1 MSAIEGNS
9 DVRRSAKGPSLT
21 HNGHRSARFAVVHN
35 GAQTVMMRPV
45 EPGQA
50 MRRREFI
57 TLLGGAAVWPFAARA
72 QQSPIPVIG
81 FLNSA
86 SPDSYAPQLAGFR
99 QGLREVGYTDGQ
111 NVTIEFRWA
120 KSQYDRLPGLAAELA
135 HRQVAVIVATGGGV
149 SGLAAKSVTTTI
161 PIVFITGG
169 DPVQLGLVKSLNLP
183 GGNVTGVSLFTSTL
197 AAKRLELLH
206 ELVPAAGVIAL
217 LVNPANANSEP
228 DTKAVQTAAPAMGL
242 QIVVLKASNGTEI
255 EAAFAAMKQS
265 NVGALLVGADPLFDN
280 SGRDQLIVLAASHAI
295 PAIYDWRDVVAAG
308 GLVSYGSNL
317 AEGYRRAGLYTGRIL
332 RGEKP
337 GDLPVQQPTKFE
349 FVINLKTARS
359 LGLTVSNQMQLL
371 ADEVIE

>member
-1 MSAIEGNS
+1 
-9 DVRRSAKGPSLT
+9 
-21 HNGHRSARFAVVHN
+21 
-35 GAQTVMMRPV
+35 
-45 EPGQA
+45 

-206 ELVPAAGVIAL
+206 ELVPAAGVIAF

-242 QIVVLKASNGTEI
+242 QIVVLKAS
-255 EAAFAAMKQS
+255 
-265 NVGALLVGADPLFDN
+265 
-280 SGRDQLIVLAASHAI
+280 
-295 PAIYDWRDVVAAG
+295 
-308 GLVSYGSNL
+308 
-317 AEGYRRAGLYTGRIL
+317 
-332 RGEKP
+332 
-337 GDLPVQQPTKFE
+337 
-349 FVINLKTARS
+349 
-359 LGLTVSNQMQLL
+359 
-371 ADEVIE
+371 